1 MKTKEEV
8 LKHLKQTGYSK
19 KSAFK
24 ILGFLIAKEYTEI
37 GENIEFTSGERTFED
52 FVNWFNS
59 KEVKKTKLEAY
70 KEIVD
75 FLMSNVKEIPSY
87 WLEYLNNDIKL
98 FNILNNP
105 NPKTFLDN
113 ETLNE
118 LDKQVKNIAN
128 DIVDSYRGLEIFFR
142 K

>member
-19 KSAFK
+19 KSALK
-24 ILGFLIAKEYTEI
+24 ILGFLNAKEYTEI
-37 GENIEFTSGERTFED
+37 GESVEFTSGERTFED

-75 FLMSNVKEIPSY
+75 FLMSNVKDVPTY
-87 WLEYLNNDIKL
+87 WIEYLNDDIKAL
-98 FNILNNP
+98 TFIEELEREEDANLDVIL
-105 NPKTFLDN
+105 KAFESL
-113 ETLNE
+113 L
-118 LDKQVKNIAN
+118 K
-128 DIVDSYRGLEIFFR
+128 
-142 K
+142 

>member
-87 WLEYLNNDIKL
+87 WLEYLNDDIKDLNML
-98 FNILNNP
+98 FSD
-105 NPKTFLDN
+105 KKWFD
-113 ETLNE
+113 E
-118 LDKQVKNIAN
+118 LAQKAAK
-128 DIVDSYRGLEIFFR
+128 DIQDSLKRIEIFYH

>member
-24 ILGFLIAKEYTEI
+24 ILGFLNAKEYAEI

-59 KEVKKTKLEAY
+59 KEVKKTELEAY
-70 KEIVD
+70 KEIID
-75 FLMSNVKEIPSY
+75 FLMSNVKEVPSY
-87 WLEYLNNDIKL
+87 WLEYLNYRVESLTIIQEWNKYIYGGRFGK
-98 FNILNNP
+98 
-105 NPKTFLDN
+105 
-113 ETLNE
+113 E
-118 LDKQVKNIAN
+118 LESLLK
-128 DIVDSYRGLEIFFR
+128 
-142 K
+142 

>member
-19 KSAFK
+19 KSALK
-24 ILGFLIAKEYTEI
+24 ILGFLNAKEYTEI
-37 GENIEFTSGERTFED
+37 GESVEFTSGERTFED

-75 FLMSNVKEIPSY
+75 FLMSNVEDVPLY
-87 WLEYLNNDIKL
+87 WLEHLNNDIK
-98 FNILNNP
+98 
-105 NPKTFLDN
+105 FLDILSRTSHLD
-113 ETLNE
+113 EQILDE
-118 LDKQVKNIAN
+118 LDKKIGNIAN
-128 DIVDSYRGLEIFFR
+128 DMVDSYKGLEIFFR

>member
-75 FLMSNVKEIPSY
+75 FLMSNVKDVPSY
-87 WLEYLNNDIKL
+87 WLEYLNNDIKML
-98 FNILNNP
+98 DMLSHSYHTKLNIEN
-105 NPKTFLDN
+105 
-113 ETLNE
+113 LNE
-118 LDKQVKNIAN
+118 LDKLTEKTARELA
-128 DIVDSYRGLEIFFR
+128 DSFKGLEIFFR

>member
-75 FLMSNVKEIPSY
+75 FLMSNVKDVPSY
-87 WLEYLNNDIKL
+87 WLEYLNNDIK
-98 FNILNNP
+98 ILD
-105 NPKTFLDN
+105 TFPRTSHLDN
-113 ETLNE
+113 KTLDE
-118 LDKQVKNIAN
+118 LDKKIRNIAN
-128 DIVDSYRGLEIFFR
+128 DMVDSYKGLEIFFR

>member
-24 ILGFLIAKEYTEI
+24 ILGFLIAKEYTKI

-52 FVNWFNS
+52 FVNWFNL
-59 KEVKKTKLEAY
+59 KEVRKTELEAY
-70 KEIVD
+70 KEIID
-75 FLMSNVKEIPSY
+75 FLMSNVKDVPSY
-87 WLEYLNNDIKL
+87 WLEYLNFRVQSLTIAQ
-98 FNILNNP
+98 
-105 NPKTFLDN
+105 
-113 ETLNE
+113 E
-118 LDKQVKNIAN
+118 LDKYLYGGPFGKE
-128 DIVDSYRGLEIFFR
+128 LESLL

>member
-75 FLMSNVKEIPSY
+75 FLMSNVKDVPSY

-98 FNILNNP
+98 FNILNNQK
-105 NPKTFLDN
+105 PKTFLGN

-118 LDKQVKNIAN
+118 LDKQVKNIAD

>member
-87 WLEYLNNDIKL
+87 WLEYLNDDIKELTFIKKENSAKDTCDSFLSAWLEL
-98 FNILNNP
+98 F
-105 NPKTFLDN
+105 
-113 ETLNE
+113 E
-118 LDKQVKNIAN
+118 
-128 DIVDSYRGLEIFFR
+128 
-142 K
+142 

>member
-75 FLMSNVKEIPSY
+75 FLMSNVKDVPLY
-87 WLEYLNNDIKL
+87 WLEYLNDDIKTL
-98 FNILNNP
+98 DILLRTSHLNLDD
-105 NPKTFLDN
+105 KTLD
-113 ETLNE
+113 E
-118 LDKQVKNIAN
+118 LDKKIRNIAN
-128 DIVDSYRGLEIFFR
+128 DMVDSYKGLEIFFR

>member
-8 LKHLKQTGYSK
+8 LKHLRQTGYSK

-24 ILGFLIAKEYTEI
+24 ILGFLTAKEYTEI

-59 KEVKKTKLEAY
+59 KEVRKTELEAY

-75 FLMSNVKEIPSY
+75 FLMSNVKDVPSY
-87 WLEYLNNDIKL
+87 WLEYLKFRVESLTIAQE
-98 FNILNNP
+98 LNNRLYGGLFG
-105 NPKTFLDN
+105 K
-113 ETLNE
+113 E
-118 LDKQVKNIAN
+118 LESLLK
-128 DIVDSYRGLEIFFR
+128 
-142 K
+142 

>member
-19 KSAFK
+19 KSALK
-24 ILGFLIAKEYTEI
+24 ILGFLTAKEYTEI
-37 GENIEFTSGERTFED
+37 GESVDFTNGERTFED

-75 FLMSNVKEIPSY
+75 FLISNVEDVPLY
-87 WLEYLNNDIKL
+87 WLEYLNKDIVPL
-98 FNILNNP
+98 Q
-105 NPKTFLDN
+105 
-113 ETLNE
+113 LNE
-118 LDKQVKNIAN
+118 E
-128 DIVDSYRGLEIFFR
+128 LEKFI
-142 K
+142 KEWESLLK

>member
-75 FLMSNVKEIPSY
+75 FLMSNVKDVPSY
-87 WLEYLNNDIKL
+87 WLEYLNDDIL
-98 FNILNNP
+98 LRTSHFNLDD
-105 NPKTFLDN
+105 KTLDELDN
-113 ETLNE
+113 
-118 LDKQVKNIAN
+118 KIRNIAN
-128 DIVDSYRGLEIFFR
+128 DMVDSYKGLEIFFR

>member
-24 ILGFLIAKEYTEI
+24 ILGFLIAKEYTQI
-37 GENIEFTSGERTFED
+37 GENIEFISGERTFED

-59 KEVKKTKLEAY
+59 KEVRKTELEAY
-70 KEIVD
+70 KEIID
-75 FLMSNVKEIPSY
+75 FLMSNVKDVPSY
-87 WLEYLNNDIKL
+87 WLEYLNDDIL
-98 FNILNNP
+98 LRTSHFN
-105 NPKTFLDN
+105 LDN
-113 ETLNE
+113 KTLDE
-118 LDKQVKNIAN
+118 LDNKIRNIAN
-128 DIVDSYRGLEIFFR
+128 DMVDSYKGLEIFFR

>member
-19 KSAFK
+19 KSALK
-24 ILGFLIAKEYTEI
+24 ILGFLKAKEYTEI
-37 GENIEFTSGERTFED
+37 GESVEFTSGERTFED

-75 FLMSNVKEIPSY
+75 FLMSNVKEVPSY
-87 WLEYLNNDIKL
+87 WLEYLNNDIKML
-98 FNILNNP
+98 DILSHSYHTKFNIEN
-105 NPKTFLDN
+105 
-113 ETLNE
+113 LNE
-118 LDKQVKNIAN
+118 LEKLTEKTARELA
-128 DIVDSYRGLEIFFR
+128 DSFKGLEILFR

>member
-75 FLMSNVKEIPSY
+75 FLMSNVKDVPLY
-87 WLEYLNNDIKL
+87 WLEYLNDDIK
-98 FNILNNP
+98 ILDILPRTSHLN
-105 NPKTFLDN
+105 LDN
-113 ETLNE
+113 KTLDE
-118 LDKQVKNIAN
+118 LDNKIRNIAN

>member
-24 ILGFLIAKEYTEI
+24 ILGFLIAKEYTQI

-70 KEIVD
+70 KELVD
-75 FLMSNVKEIPSY
+75 FLMSNVKDVPLY
-87 WLEYLNNDIKL
+87 WLEYLNDDIKML
-98 FNILNNP
+98 DILSR
-105 NPKTFLDN
+105 TSHLDN
-113 ETLNE
+113 KTLDE
-118 LDKQVKNIAN
+118 LDKKIRNIAN
-128 DIVDSYRGLEIFFR
+128 DMVDSYKGLEIFFR

>member
-24 ILGFLIAKEYTEI
+24 ILGFLRAKEYTEI

-87 WLEYLNNDIKL
+87 WLEYLNDDIKELTFIKKENSVKDTCDSFLSAWLEL
-98 FNILNNP
+98 F
-105 NPKTFLDN
+105 
-113 ETLNE
+113 E
-118 LDKQVKNIAN
+118 
-128 DIVDSYRGLEIFFR
+128 
-142 K
+142 

>member
-24 ILGFLIAKEYTEI
+24 ILGFLIAKEYAEI

-75 FLMSNVKEIPSY
+75 FLMSNVKDVPLY
-87 WLEYLNNDIKL
+87 WLEYLNNDIK
-98 FNILNNP
+98 ILDILPRTSHLNLDD
-105 NPKTFLDN
+105 KTLD
-113 ETLNE
+113 E
-118 LDKQVKNIAN
+118 LDKKIRNIAN
-128 DIVDSYRGLEIFFR
+128 DMVDSYKGLEIFFR

>member
-8 LKHLKQTGYSK
+8 LKHLKQTGYSQ

-59 KEVKKTKLEAY
+59 KEVRKTELEAY
-70 KEIVD
+70 KEIID
-75 FLMSNVKEIPSY
+75 FLMSNVKDVPSY
-87 WLEYLNNDIKL
+87 WLEYLNYRVKSLKITQEWDKYL
-98 FNILNNP
+98 YGGRFG
-105 NPKTFLDN
+105 K
-113 ETLNE
+113 E
-118 LDKQVKNIAN
+118 LESLLK
-128 DIVDSYRGLEIFFR
+128 
-142 K
+142 

>member
-8 LKHLKQTGYSK
+8 LKHLRQTGYSK

-75 FLMSNVKEIPSY
+75 FLMSNVKDVPLY
-87 WLEYLNNDIKL
+87 WLEYLNDDIKVLTFIKKENSVKDTCDSFLSAWLEL
-98 FNILNNP
+98 F
-105 NPKTFLDN
+105 
-113 ETLNE
+113 E
-118 LDKQVKNIAN
+118 
-128 DIVDSYRGLEIFFR
+128 
-142 K
+142 